1 MNMIWVGMILIS
13 IVFCIING
21 KVAEI
26 IEILFSSTKN
36 TMSLFLELAG
46 IICMWSGFIKV
57 AERSGIIE
65 KISKWI
71 NPLIR
76 IIFPKLKNDNEI
88 SGHIAMNMT
97 ANMIGLG
104 NVATPIGLKAMKK
117 MQEKNKDKTKLS
129 EEMLTF
135 VVLNTASIQLI
146 PTSVIAV
153 RVAANS
159 KSPTSIVMPT
169 IIASLI
175 SVTVGIVI
183 VKIFCRRKR

>member
-1 MNMIWVGMILIS
+1 MNMIWAGMILIS